1 MRDRRVTGRGV
12 GQRNHRRRVQE
23 AIGRDV
29 LRTDHVFHRQAALA
43 HLDDPAAAAYLKEF
57 IQFNNAMKLDS
68 KGGCYSRPGGQVK
81 LMLLITHD
89 KGERWASVSQ
99 VFSQT
104 DSPKAQC
111 LQRSYRGVPT
121 KVPPVLPFIVQL
133 DFE

>member
-1 MRDRRVTGRGV
+1 MRFRATCW
-12 GQRNHRRRVQE
+12 
-23 AIGRDV
+23 
-29 LRTDHVFHRQAALA
+29 ALA
-43 HLDDPAAAAYLKEF
+43 CFTTLASAAPISSYDTARAAWEKAKDDPAVAAYLKEF

-68 KGGCYSRPGGQVK
+68 KDGCYSQPGGQVK

-133 DFE
+133 DVE

>member
-1 MRDRRVTGRGV
+1 MRFRATCW
-12 GQRNHRRRVQE
+12 
-23 AIGRDV
+23 
-29 LRTDHVFHRQAALA
+29 ALA
-43 HLDDPAAAAYLKEF
+43 CFTTLASAAPISSYDSARAAWEKSKDDPAVAAYLQEF

-68 KGGCYSRPGGQVK
+68 KDGCYSQPGGKVK

-89 KGERWASVSQ
+89 KGERWARISQ

-121 KVPPVLPFIVQL
+121 KVPPMLPYIVQL

>member
-1 MRDRRVTGRGV
+1 MCFR
-12 GQRNHRRRVQE
+12 
-23 AIGRDV
+23 A
-29 LRTDHVFHRQAALA
+29 ACWALA
-43 HLDDPAAAAYLKEF
+43 LFTTLASAAPISSYDTARAAWEKAKDDPAVAAYLKEF

-68 KGGCYSRPGGQVK
+68 KDGCYSQPGGKVK
-81 LMLLITHD
+81 LMLLITHN
-89 KGERWASVSQ
+89 KGERWATVSQ

-121 KVPPVLPFIVQL
+121 KVPPVLPYIVQL